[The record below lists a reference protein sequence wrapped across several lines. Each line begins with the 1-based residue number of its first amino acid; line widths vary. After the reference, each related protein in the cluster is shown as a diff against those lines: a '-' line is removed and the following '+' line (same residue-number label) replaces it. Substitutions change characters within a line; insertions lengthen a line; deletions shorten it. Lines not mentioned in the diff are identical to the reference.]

1 MRRAFLIARVDLVR
15 RVRNRSA
22 LVTAFA
28 APLAMAAVFS
38 VLVGGGSQSSF
49 TIAVVDADQSPLSRS
64 IVGDL
69 VDPTRTVHPDDPVG
83 FEAAPDEASAR
94 GSVDDGDVD
103 AALVVPAG
111 FGEQVAAGSP
121 ASLTVLRAPDRL
133 VSGQIA
139 VSVAQDIA
147 RRFDTVAAAARLAAG
162 EVDGAPPAALIDAA
176 EQAGPALSVVSVPPG
191 GRELSPA
198 AFFGASM
205 SLLFLF
211 FTVGF
216 AGQSLVGERRTGTVS
231 RILATPTPP
240 GALIAGKTLAVSAL
254 GLAGFVTVW
263 ATTSLVFGAR
273 WGPPAVVLA
282 VMVATVVAVAGVS
295 MMVTAL
301 ARTERQAEAYASAV
315 TFVLALLGGNFL
327 GPGPT
332 PDLLRRLS
340 LFTPNGWSLRAFT
353 DLGAEAATAGSVLLS
368 IGVLLGIGAVTGT
381 VAVTR
386 LERLVRS

>member
-1 MRRAFLIARVDLVR
+1 MRRALLIARVDLVR

-22 LVTAFA
+22 LITAFA

-38 VLVGGGSQSSF
+38 VLVGGGSQSFS
-49 TIAVVDADQSPLSRS
+49 IAVVDADQSPLSRS
-64 IVGDL
+64 IVGGL
-69 VDPTRTVHPDDPVG
+69 VDPTRTVDPDDPVD
-83 FEAAPDEASAR
+83 FEAAPDEESAR
-94 GSVDDGDVD
+94 RSVDEGNVD

-111 FGEQVAAGSP
+111 FGDEVAAGSP
-121 ASLTVLRAPDRL
+121 VSLTVLRTPGRL

-139 VSVAQDIA
+139 ASVAQDIA

-162 EVDGAPPAALIDAA
+162 EAGGVPSDAVVAAA
-176 EQAGPALSVVSVPPG
+176 ERADPALAVVGVPPG
-191 GRELSPA
+191 GEELSPA

-254 GLAGFVTVW
+254 GLGGFVTVW
-263 ATTSLVFGAR
+263 AATSVVFGAR

-315 TFVLALLGGNFL
+315 TFVLALLGGNFI
-327 GPGPT
+327 GPGPA

-353 DLGAEAATAGSVLLS
+353 DLGADAASAGSVLLC
-368 IGVLLGIGAVTGT
+368 IGVLLGIGVLTGT

-386 LERLVRS
+386 IDQLVRS